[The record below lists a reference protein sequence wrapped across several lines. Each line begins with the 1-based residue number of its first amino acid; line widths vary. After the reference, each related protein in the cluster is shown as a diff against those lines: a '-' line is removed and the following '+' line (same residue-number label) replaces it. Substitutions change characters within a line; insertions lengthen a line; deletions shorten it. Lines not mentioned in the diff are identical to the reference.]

1 MMIRVQYPCRTV
13 SALNA
18 REHPMARARRVKR
31 ERLNA
36 WLSLRQA
43 TADRPALPLA
53 ITVTRIAPRALDRH
67 DNLGASLKPTIDGIA
82 DFLGVADNDP
92 RVTFKTAQERGIPKF
107 YGIRI
112 EVDHVE

>member
-1 MMIRVQYPCRTV
+1 MIRVQYPCRTV
-13 SALNA
+13 SALNV

-31 ERLNA
+31 ERTNA
-36 WLSLRQA
+36 WLALRQV
-43 TADRPALPLA
+43 TAERYELPIV
-53 ITVTRIAPRALDRH
+53 ITVTRIAPRALDGH

-92 RVTFKTAQERGIPKF
+92 RVTFKTAQERGLPKF

-112 EVDHVE
+112 EVSHGE